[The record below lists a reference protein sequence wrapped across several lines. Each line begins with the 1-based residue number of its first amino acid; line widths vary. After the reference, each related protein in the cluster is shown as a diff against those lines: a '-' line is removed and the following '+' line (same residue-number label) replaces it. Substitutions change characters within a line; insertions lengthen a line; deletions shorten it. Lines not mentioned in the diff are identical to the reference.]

1 VQPAPVY
8 IREIWQAGK
17 DRCCCEVPTE
27 AGQPPV
33 AEADVVGSVHRDV
46 LESSQ
51 LVAQHPCPG

>member
-1 VQPAPVY
+1 MHSY
-8 IREIWQAGK
+8 IRQIWQADAVAGA
-17 DRCCCEVPTE
+17 RTE

-51 LVAQHPCPG
+51 LSAINIRVCG